1 MINLD
6 CLFCNIGAGI
16 IPSYKVYEDDIVIA
30 FLDIHPN
37 SNGHTLIVPKKHY
50 ESFMDLDSNTLL
62 HINMVAK
69 NIVNLLEEKLGAT
82 GFHIATNYLDMQDI
96 KHYHLHVIPRNNG
109 KIKSVEEIYSQIK
122 N

>member
-6 CLFCNIGAGI
+6 CLFCNIGAGK
-16 IPSYKVYEDDIVIA
+16 IPSFKIYEDNIVIA

-37 SNGHTLIVPKKHY
+37 NNGHTLIVPKKHVND
-50 ESFMDLDSNTLL
+50 FMDLDNNTLL

-82 GFHIATNYLDMQDI
+82 GFRIVTNYLDMQDI
-96 KHYHLHVIPRNNG
+96 KHYHLHIIPRNKG
-109 KIKSVEEIYSQIK
+109 KIKNVEEIYNQIK